1 MFSKLK
7 IIIQVV
13 SRHFKSKFN
22 PVGYLREIGV
32 KVGQDCKIFSLAPGS
47 MGSEPYLVSLG
58 DNVIITQGVRFITH
72 DGSTFLFR
80 DEHPDLDVMGPII
93 VGNNVFIGM
102 NSIIM
107 PGVTIGDNCVIGAMS
122 LVSKSVPSGSVV
134 AGNPAKVIMSI
145 DDFKSKLLERN
156 CGTGELDELLK
167 KEFLMSTKVYQD
179 SRGRTWKKY
188 CNENNVKK

>member
-1 MFSKLK
+1 MLNKFK
-7 IIIQVV
+7 IIIKVAF
-13 SRHFKSKFN
+13 RHFKSKID
-22 PVGYLREIGV
+22 PVGYLRGIGV
-32 KVGQDCKIFSLAPGS
+32 KVGENCKIFSLAPGA

-58 DNVIITQGVRFITH
+58 DSVIITQGVRFITH

-80 DEHPDLDVMGPII
+80 KEHPDLDVMGPITI
-93 VGNNVFIGM
+93 GNNVFIGM
-102 NSIIM
+102 NSVIM
-107 PGVTIGDNCVIGAMS
+107 PGVTVGDNCVIGAMS
-122 LVSKSVPSGSVV
+122 LVSKSIPAGSVV

-167 KEFLMSTKVYQD
+167 KESLMGTEVYQD

-188 CNENNVKK
+188 YNENSVKK